1 MVATTPAFSTLLD
14 VAVYQVYID
23 TRKERPLE
31 YQMIFNVRD
40 MPWQNQ
46 QDREMAGLGTMPS
59 KPEGQQFVLDQPI
72 EGGTVTYTAV
82 PYGLAM
88 EVTFEMWDDDRF
100 GVMGEMS
107 AELARS
113 SRNRIE
119 VDAAVILN
127 SAFDT
132 GVNGFDATSLIS
144 TTHTSASGS
153 TYSNRPAVDTTL
165 SLTGIQ
171 DGVKNFEATV
181 NARGLPIM
189 IAPSMLII
197 DPNDKYLARELLG
210 SAGKP
215 FTADNEMNSL
225 LDDDLKVM
233 VYHYLTTN
241 TFWFMVAGKGIHD
254 LNFQWRNRPMF
265 DSFDDPRTKNAVF
278 TVYQRHTKGFG
289 SARGIYGSQ

>member
-1 MVATTPAFSTLLD
+1 MVASTPAFSELLD
-14 VAVYQVYID
+14 VSIYQIYLD
-23 TRKERPLE
+23 TRKERPTE
-31 YQMIFNVRD
+31 YTSIFNIRD

-46 QDREMAGLGTMPS
+46 KDQEFAGLGTMPS

-72 EGGTVTYTAV
+72 AGGTKTYTAV

-100 GVMGEMS
+100 GVMGEM
-107 AELARS
+107 ARELARS

-119 VDAAVILN
+119 VDAAAMLN
-127 SAFDT
+127 DAFDT
-132 GVNGFDATSLIS
+132 GVNGFDGTSLIS

-171 DGVKNFEATV
+171 DGIKNFETTV
-181 NARGLPIM
+181 NARGLPILM
-189 IAPSMLII
+189 SPSMLVI
-197 DPNDKYLARELLG
+197 DPNDRFLARELLG

-215 FTADNEMNSL
+215 FTADNELNSL

-233 VYHYLTTN
+233 IYHYLTTN
-241 TFWFMVAGKGIHD
+241 TFWYMMAGKGIHD

-278 TVYQRHTKGFG
+278 TVYQRHTKGYG